1 MRYAGRA
8 VVDDLTFMAPIASI
22 TVVLG
27 PNGAGKTTTIET
39 AEGFRSP
46 HGGSV
51 RVLGLDPKSDRESLS
66 PRVGVMLQS
75 GGVWPALRA
84 ADMLTHVSR
93 LYANPLPTQALM
105 ERLGLTRV
113 ARTPYRRL
121 SGGEQQKLALACA
134 LVGRPEVA
142 FLDEPT
148 TGLDPESRIG
158 VWQFLAELRDS
169 GVGVVMSTHL
179 LDEAQSLADHVIVID
194 QGRLAAAGSVAE
206 LTGTSPG
213 LRFRSRS
220 GMDVGDLTRQLPDG
234 FSAIES
240 SPGQYR
246 VDGPVTPQVVA
257 SVTSWCAGQGAMPEE
272 LSTGGG
278 SLSEAYFEITSR
290 AGTAGRRPPR
300 RPPLRTGRRRH
311 EHTHPAGGPRPD
323 AGPRRCPSKR
333 PVVGA
338 VAARVAAADDQ
349 RGAAP
354 AHPHHPDRRP
364 DRRHPTR
371 AGRDR

>member
-1 MRYAGRA
+1 MHPTYTSLVPSAAVEITGLIMRYAGRP
-8 VVDDLTFMAPIASI
+8 VVDDLSFMAPIASI

-51 RVLGLDPKSDRESLS
+51 RVLGLDPGADRAGLA

-93 LYANPLPTQALM
+93 LYAHPLPTQALM
-105 ERLGLTRV
+105 ERLGLTHV

-148 TGLDPESRIG
+148 TGLDPESRMG
-158 VWQFLAELRDS
+158 VWQFLTELRDS
-169 GVGVVMSTHL
+169 GVAIVMSTHL

-194 QGRLAAAGSVAE
+194 QGRLAASGSVAE
-206 LTGTSPG
+206 LTGASHG
-213 LRFRSRS
+213 LRFRSRA
-220 GMDVGDLTRQLPDG
+220 GMDVG
-234 FSAIES
+234 
-240 SPGQYR
+240 
-246 VDGPVTPQVVA
+246 
-257 SVTSWCAGQGAMPEE
+257 
-272 LSTGGG
+272 
-278 SLSEAYFEITSR
+278 
-290 AGTAGRRPPR
+290 
-300 RPPLRTGRRRH
+300 
-311 EHTHPAGGPRPD
+311 
-323 AGPRRCPSKR
+323 
-333 PVVGA
+333 
-338 VAARVAAADDQ
+338 
-349 RGAAP
+349 
-354 AHPHHPDRRP
+354 RP
-364 DRRHPTR
+364 DRATCPTGSPR
-371 AGRDR
+371 SSPAPATTGSMARSPRRSWRR

>member
-1 MRYAGRA
+1 VATLEPTYTLIVPAPAVEIAGLTMRYAGRT
-8 VVDDLTFMAPIASI
+8 VVDDLSLTAARAAI
-22 TVVLG
+22 TIVLG

-39 AEGFRSP
+39 AEGFRSA
-46 HGGSV
+46 HGGTV
-51 RVLGLDPKSDRESLS
+51 RVLGHDPRTERALLA

-93 LYANPLPTQALM
+93 LYAHPLPAQVLM
-105 ERLGLTRV
+105 ERLGLTHV

-169 GVGVVMSTHL
+169 GVGIVMSTHL
-179 LDEAQSLADHVIVID
+179 LDEAQALADHVIVID

-206 LTGTSPG
+206 LTSTSPG
-213 LRFRSRS
+213 LRFRSRA
-220 GMDVGDLTRQLPDG
+220 GMDVDDLTRSLPEG
-234 FSAIES
+234 FAVTEAA
-240 SPGQYR
+240 PGSYR

-257 SVTSWCAGQGAMPEE
+257 TVTSWCAGQGAMPEE

-278 SLSEAYFEITSR
+278 SLSEAYFAITSR
-290 AGTAGRRPPR
+290 AGQA
-300 RPPLRTGRRRH
+300 
-311 EHTHPAGGPRPD
+311 
-323 AGPRRCPSKR
+323 AGPT
-333 PVVGA
+333 
-338 VAARVAAADDQ
+338 D
-349 RGAAP
+349 AAP
-354 AHPHHPDRRP
+354 TPDGQGQ
-364 DRRHPTR
+364 
-371 AGRDR
+371 A

>member
-1 MRYAGRA
+1 VPTYTLTVPAPALEIAGLTMRYAGRT
-8 VVDDLTFMAPIASI
+8 VVDDLSLTAASAAI
-22 TVVLG
+22 TIVLG

-39 AEGFRSP
+39 AEGFRSA
-46 HGGSV
+46 HGGTV
-51 RVLGLDPKSDRESLS
+51 RVLGRDPRTERAHLS

-84 ADMLTHVSR
+84 GDMLTHVSR
-93 LYANPLPTQALM
+93 LYAHPLPVHSLM
-105 ERLGLTRV
+105 ERLGLTHV

-169 GVGVVMSTHL
+169 GVGIVMSTHL
-179 LDEAQSLADHVIVID
+179 LDEAQALADHVVVID
-194 QGRLAAAGSVAE
+194 HGRLAAAGSVAE

-213 LRFRSRS
+213 LRFRSRA
-220 GMDVGDLTRQLPDG
+220 GMDVEDLARTLPEG
-234 FSAIES
+234 FTATES
-240 SPGQYR
+240 TPGSYR

-257 SVTSWCAGQGAMPEE
+257 AVTSWCAGQGAMPEE

-290 AGTAGRRPPR
+290 AGHAEGSVGTASTARTADEKGR
-300 RPPLRTGRRRH
+300 
-311 EHTHPAGGPRPD
+311 
-323 AGPRRCPSKR
+323 
-333 PVVGA
+333 
-338 VAARVAAADDQ
+338 
-349 RGAAP
+349 
-354 AHPHHPDRRP
+354 
-364 DRRHPTR
+364 
-371 AGRDR
+371 